1 VVSSSKIERL
11 VNYMGVKYNNVKD
24 LLGIDEELAQSSE
37 SEPDNYIV
45 RKKKFAGKRC
55 QTADI

>member
-1 VVSSSKIERL
+1 
-11 VNYMGVKYNNVKD
+11 MGMKYNNVKD